1 MPAAHPGKGPSD
13 GAVVPSGAESPP
25 PAEMIRQAV
34 VLQLKL
40 ILEGVKDVVLGPI
53 ALVGLL
59 IDLLLRQPHERK
71 LFYQVLRGGERFEE
85 FLDLYAALRERE
97 PTEADVPRRGP
108 TLDKVLSWSERQV
121 RTYVEDRK
129 ERRGPRGPSEPPTV

>member
-1 MPAAHPGKGPSD
+1 
-13 GAVVPSGAESPP
+13 
-25 PAEMIRQAV
+25 MIRQAV

-40 ILEGVKDVVLGPI
+40 ILEGMKDLVLGPI

-71 LFYQVLRGGERFEE
+71 LFYRVLRGGERFEE

-97 PTEADVPRRGP
+97 ATGGEARPRGP
-108 TLDKVLSWSERQV
+108 TFDKVVDWSERQV